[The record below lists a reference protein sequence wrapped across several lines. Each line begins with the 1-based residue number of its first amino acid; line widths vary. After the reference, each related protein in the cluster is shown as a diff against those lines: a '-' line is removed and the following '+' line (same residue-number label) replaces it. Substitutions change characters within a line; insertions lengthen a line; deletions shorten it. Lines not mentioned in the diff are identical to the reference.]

1 LNETYHS
8 TYGAVQESR
17 HVFIDKG
24 LKFLLQRE
32 ADSFDVLEIGFG
44 TGLNALLTI
53 EAAEASNVNIRYTTI
68 DNFPLQ
74 EEIWKHLHY
83 SESASAEDVF
93 RSLHETS
100 WDESHLITK
109 HFELRKINT
118 SIHDVELKG
127 DEFDIVYFD
136 AFAPNKQPEMWE
148 QQVLEKMYRALKPNG
163 LFLTYCAKGQVK
175 RDLRAIGFE
184 VETLD
189 GPPGKKEMIRAVKP

>member
-1 LNETYHS
+1 
-8 TYGAVQESR
+8 
-17 HVFIDKG
+17 
-24 LKFLLQRE
+24 
-32 ADSFDVLEIGFG
+32 
-44 TGLNALLTI
+44 
-53 EAAEASNVNIRYTTI
+53 
-68 DNFPLQ
+68 
-74 EEIWKHLHY
+74 
-83 SESASAEDVF
+83 
-93 RSLHETS
+93 
-100 WDESHLITK
+100 LITK